1 MTSPLDNVN
10 VRRMLLTIKQH
21 LQNFASEPNDE
32 VTRMGI
38 VKSTNEYLDVLRN
51 AGNLVDYKVK
61 ADRENNTLADIEAGR
76 LNVDIY
82 IKPIIPII
90 KTKLRPLT
98 AEDFLEPKWKTEL
111 KDQIKEPLRLKLKL
125 KPISLKPPK
134 IIPKALPLPDAQKIN
149 KL

>member
-82 IKPIIPII
+82 IKPI
-90 KTKLRPLT
+90 KTRSLT
-98 AEDFLEPKWKTEL
+98 AEDLLELKWKTEL
-111 KDQIKEPLRLKLKL
+111 KDQIKEPLKL
-125 KPISLKPPK
+125 KPIVLKLTK
-134 IIPKALPLPDAQKIN
+134 AVPKAMSLSDRQKIN